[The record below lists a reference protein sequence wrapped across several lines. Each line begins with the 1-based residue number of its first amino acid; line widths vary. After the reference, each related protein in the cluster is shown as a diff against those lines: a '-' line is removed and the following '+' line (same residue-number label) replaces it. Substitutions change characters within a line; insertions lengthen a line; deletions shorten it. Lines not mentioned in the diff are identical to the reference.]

1 MLTKHIAQGL
11 QVGEARVYSF
21 GLSDASY
28 SGATTPW
35 DLHLYDIQTFTILK
49 CSLFVLSNFPGKGSK
64 VRGLASGAIGY
75 AAKNGDATG
84 ANEIA
89 LSQTTGTFIDGE
101 QIIINERTSTTWKLS
116 IKKVLHLQLMM

>member
-1 MLTKHIAQGL
+1 MAQGQ

-49 CSLFVLSNFPGKGSK
+49 CSLVL
-64 VRGLASGAIGY
+64 VVQY
-75 AAKNGDATG
+75 
-84 ANEIA
+84 
-89 LSQTTGTFIDGE
+89 Q
-101 QIIINERTSTTWKLS
+101 
-116 IKKVLHLQLMM
+116 